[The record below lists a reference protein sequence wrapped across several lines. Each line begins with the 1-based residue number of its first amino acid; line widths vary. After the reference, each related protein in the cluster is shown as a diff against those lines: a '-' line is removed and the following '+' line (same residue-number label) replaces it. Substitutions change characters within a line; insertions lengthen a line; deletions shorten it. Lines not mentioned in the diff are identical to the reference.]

1 MYVVS
6 PKATTKKTTQKHIV
20 KRSLKE
26 LKGFTRKYSLNV
38 KGRSKGRREEQGK
51 HALCRKQKVK

>member
-6 PKATTKKTTQKHIV
+6 PKATTKKDTQKYIV

-26 LKGFTRKYSLNV
+26 LKCFTTKYSLNV
-38 KGRSKGRREEQGK
+38 KERSKGRREKQRK
-51 HALCRKQKVK
+51 HALCRNKEK